1 MLFRSI
7 VTDIPGTTRDA
18 LEENINIRGISLN
31 VIDTA
36 GIRVT
41 DDIIEKIGVEK
52 SKIYAKNADFIFF
65 VVDGSEEL
73 SYEDLEILNFIKK
86 FNKKTII
93 ILNKSDLE
101 QKLDFDEL
109 LEYIDENYVLS
120 ISAKDG
126 IGIDKLFD
134 KIKELFLAGEI
145 NINDEV
151 MISNER
157 NKVSLIN
164 AKQSLE
170 NVIETVKNKMPQDFF
185 SMDLTDAYS
194 YLGEIIGE
202 SIGED
207 VIDKIFSEFCL
218 GK

>member
-1 MLFRSI
+1 M
-7 VTDIPGTTRDA
+7 
-18 LEENINIRGISLN
+18 
-31 VIDTA
+31 
-36 GIRVT
+36 
-41 DDIIEKIGVEK
+41 
-52 SKIYAKNADFIFF
+52 
-65 VVDGSEEL
+65 
-73 SYEDLEILNFIKK
+73 
-86 FNKKTII
+86 
-93 ILNKSDLE
+93 
-101 QKLDFDEL
+101 
-109 LEYIDENYVLS
+109 S